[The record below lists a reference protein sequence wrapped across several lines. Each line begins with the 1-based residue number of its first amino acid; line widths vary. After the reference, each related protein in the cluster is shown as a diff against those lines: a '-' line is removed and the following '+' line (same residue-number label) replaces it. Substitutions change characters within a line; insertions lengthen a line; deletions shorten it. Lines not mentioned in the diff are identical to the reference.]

1 MVKRCP
7 SCGYNNRDDAGF
19 CSSCGAS
26 LGGGAAPALKPVPS
40 VRVVTPVTAGG
51 PIRVPAPGQCFYHP
65 SLPAIYVCNRCG
77 RSICRDDSKAY
88 MDLVLCPQ
96 CYQGVVPMTAAPQ
109 GPQGLQGLQGYQGLQ
124 GPAGLQGLQGPP
136 GPAGLAGPPGGF
148 ASAMPMPMP
157 MPSAAYFPQYQPMSF
172 QQGPPRALWGF
183 ILSMIAG
190 ILIILNA
197 AALLSNSF
205 YNLWVGIFFWI
216 PVIDPSSTHSLIFII
231 GAIIGLIIV
240 IGSILMLLGYG
251 TIGSIVVFPLAV
263 LSLIIGGGFV
273 AGFILGVL
281 GGILGMLGR

>member
-7 SCGYNNRDDAGF
+7 SCGYNNRDDATF
-19 CSSCGAS
+19 CSSCGGS
-26 LGGGAAPALKPVPS
+26 IGGTTTMSPTLKPVPS
-40 VRVVTPVTAGG
+40 VRVVTPVSAGG
-51 PIRVPAPGQCFYHP
+51 PVRVPAPGQCFYHP

-77 RSICRDDSKAY
+77 RSICRDDSKTY

-96 CYQGVVPMTAAPQ
+96 CYQGVVPMVAPQ
-109 GPQGLQGLQGYQGLQ
+109 PQP
-124 GPAGLQGLQGPP
+124 PAPSYAPQQSYAQPP
-136 GPAGLAGPPGGF
+136 MMPQPPMM
-148 ASAMPMPMP
+148 SQPYPYPMFGMQ
-157 MPSAAYFPQYQPMSF
+157 SSS
-172 QQGPPRALWGF
+172 PRALWGF

-190 ILIILNA
+190 ILVLLNA

-205 YNLWVGIFFWI
+205 YSMWVGVFFWI
-216 PVIDPSSTHSLIFII
+216 PVIDTSPQHGLIFAI
-231 GAIIGLIIV
+231 GAIIGLILV

-273 AGFILGVL
+273 AGFVLGVL

>member
-1 MVKRCP
+1 MKMVKKCP
-7 SCGYNNRDDAGF
+7 SCGYNNRDDAAF

-26 LGGGAAPALKPVPS
+26 LAGAAAPALKPVPS

-65 SLPAIYVCNRCG
+65 NLPAVYVCNRCG

-96 CYQGVVPMTAAPQ
+96 CYAGVVPMVAAPQ
-109 GPQGLQGLQGYQGLQ
+109 P
-124 GPAGLQGLQGPP
+124 PAPAYAPTYAPAYAPP
-136 GPAGLAGPPGGF
+136 
-148 ASAMPMPMP
+148 PMPMP
-157 MPSAAYFPQYQPMSF
+157 AAPPPMVAPYPPPPFVQPA
-172 QQGPPRALWGF
+172 PPRALWGF

-197 AALLSNSF
+197 AALLATSF
-205 YNLWVGIFFWI
+205 YNLWVGVFFWI
-216 PVIDPSSTHSLIFII
+216 PVIDPSATHSLIFII
-231 GAIIGLIIV
+231 GAIIGLILV
-240 IGSILMLLGYG
+240 IGSVLMLLGYG

-273 AGFILGVL
+273 AGFVLGVL